1 MMNTTRPLLNS
12 QSVERGFDTSD
23 RYDEQ
28 QFQFGEG
35 LASGV
40 TVAWWTA
47 ERRWEGGNMTSCDI
61 RRLTYFG
68 WIPENFSLVEHREIL
83 NGILKVWFIYIY
95 QLKSIFIIIII
106 IIMIRRFFLFL
117 FMEKNWK
124 LNFFILFLVQK
135 FLLLKLLKIEAK
147 QNMYF
152 KKYSWMHFK
161 FQGKSLIL
169 TKRIL

>member
-47 ERRWEGGNMTSCDI
+47 KRRWEGGNMTSCDI
-61 RRLTYFG
+61 KRLTHFC
-68 WIPENFSLVEHREIL
+68 WIPEKFSLAEHREIL
-83 NGILKVWFIYIY
+83 NGILKVWFINIY
-95 QLKSIFIIIII
+95 QLKSTVNIIII
-106 IIMIRRFFLFL
+106 IIMLGSFFLSFYV
-117 FMEKNWK
+117 K
-124 LNFFILFLVQK
+124 
-135 FLLLKLLKIEAK
+135 KIP
-147 QNMYF
+147 NGISLYCF
-152 KKYSWMHFK
+152 WY
-161 FQGKSLIL
+161 KSLCY
-169 TKRIL
+169 